1 MKIELARTEVIHFV
15 GIGGIG
21 MSGLSLIMKGKGFKV
36 QGSDITSNKNIE
48 RLKKEKIKIF
58 IGQKKQN
65 LKNATI
71 VVISSAIK
79 KNNPEMVEARRKN
92 LPIIS
97 RGKMLAHI
105 VSLMKNIVVVGS
117 HGKTTT
123 TSLVSSILQKT
134 KLDPTIINGG
144 VINSIKN
151 TARLGKSEWSILEAD
166 ESDGSFVHIPTTY
179 SIITNIDKEH
189 MDFYKSMDNL
199 KKYFFQFI
207 EKVPS
212 FGKSFIC
219 IDDKINKDLVRKL
232 NSQNFYT
239 YGINP
244 NSNFLIKNI
253 KQNKIF
259 TEFDLL
265 ANVPNKKKLFIKKI
279 RIPLLGVHNV
289 RNSVA
294 AAAVALTV
302 GISVSDIKKGLL
314 NFKGVQR
321 RFNKIFTYN
330 EIDFYDDYAHHP
342 TEIKVVLEG
351 VNKVYKGYD
360 KVCIFQPHRI
370 SRLKDLRKE
379 FSFAFTEAD
388 TVVLCPVYTAGEKI
402 KLGFSYLN
410 FAKEIIKNSK
420 VKLFLVNDNK
430 QLAIFLKKNMYGKKI
445 VIGMGAGS
453 ISNWM
458 KKLQQ
463 LLLWKSKN

>member
-1 MKIELARTEVIHFV
+1 MKIELARTEVIHFI

-36 QGSDITSNKNIE
+36 QGSDILLNKNID
-48 RLKKEKIKIF
+48 RLKKENIKIF

-79 KNNPEMVEARRKN
+79 KNNPEIIEAKRKN
-92 LPIIS
+92 LPIIT

-123 TSLVSSILQKT
+123 TSLISSILQKT

-144 VINSIKN
+144 VINSLKN

-166 ESDGSFVHIPTTY
+166 ESDGSFVHIPPSY
-179 SIITNIDKEH
+179 SIITNIDREH
-189 MDFYKSMDNL
+189 MDFYKSMKNL
-199 KKYFFQFI
+199 KNYFVQFI

-219 IDDKINKDLVRKL
+219 IDDKINNEIVKKL
-232 NSQNFYT
+232 NSKNFYT
-239 YGINP
+239 YGINTG
-244 NSNFLIKNI
+244 SNFLIRNV
-253 KQNKIF
+253 KQNKKF
-259 TEFDLL
+259 TEFDLQV
-265 ANVPNKKKLFIKKI
+265 NVPNKKKLFIKKI
-279 RIPLLGVHNV
+279 KTPLLGVHNV

-294 AAAVALTV
+294 ATAIALTV
-302 GISVSDIKKGLL
+302 GISISEIKKGLI

-351 VNKVYKGYD
+351 VNKVYEGYD

-379 FSFAFTEAD
+379 FSFAFKNAD
-388 TVVLCPVYTAGEKI
+388 IVILCPVYTAGEKI
-402 KLGFSYLN
+402 KLGFNYHD
-410 FAKEIIKNSK
+410 FAKEIARNSK

-458 KKLQQ
+458 RELPS
-463 LLLWKSKN
+463 LM